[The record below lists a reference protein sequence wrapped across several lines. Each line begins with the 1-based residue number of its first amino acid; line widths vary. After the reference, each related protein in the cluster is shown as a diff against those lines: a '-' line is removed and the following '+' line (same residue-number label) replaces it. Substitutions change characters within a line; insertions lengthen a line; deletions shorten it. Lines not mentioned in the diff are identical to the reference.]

1 MKEVKIHKAKIEKLD
16 SDMAMLQKQ
25 IDELRKLSTKV
36 KMKMKNLSSMA
47 VDYDSEEMEC
57 LSRNVK
63 RVRVYSKK
71 LLQCARKLT

>member
-47 VDYDSEEMEC
+47 VDYDSE
-57 LSRNVK
+57 
-63 RVRVYSKK
+63 
-71 LLQCARKLT
+71 